1 MHVLGLWTYLILHL
15 LSVFVTLIVFVFV
28 FVFARQVL
36 DLFGLILASR
46 RDGVCGE
53 QLLNWAQRDVGC
65 HRPLQIFHPELWRR
79 IQIKNDK
86 YYLKKKKYVIKR

>member
-1 MHVLGLWTYLILHL
+1 MILHL
-15 LSVFVTLIVFVFV
+15 LSVFVFAFV

-65 HRPLQIFHPELWRR
+65 HRALQILPRLDVEED
-79 IQIKNDK
+79 DK
-86 YYLKKKKYVIKR
+86 LE